1 MAHLSKHNDA
11 LLARV
16 RRIAGQMSAIER
28 ALTTGDDCTT
38 TLHLVAGARGAIN
51 GLMAEIIQ
59 EHVRE
64 HVVHPDLTDADRQ
77 TGADELMEAIRRYS
91 K

>member
-1 MAHLSKHNDA
+1 MAHLSKQNDA

-16 RRIAGQMSAIER
+16 RRIAGQVGAIER
-28 ALTTGDDCTT
+28 ALTTADCTT
-38 TLHLVAGARGAIN
+38 TLHLVAGVRGAIS
-51 GLMAEIIQ
+51 GLMDEIIQ

-64 HVVHPDLTDADRQ
+64 HVAHPGLSDADRQ
-77 TGADELMEAIRRYS
+77 AGADELIKAIRRYS

>member
-1 MAHLSKHNDA
+1 MAHLAKHNDA

-38 TLHLVAGARGAIN
+38 TLHLVAGVRGAIN
-51 GLMAEIIQ
+51 GLMAEIIR

-64 HVVHPDLTDADRQ
+64 HVVHPGLTDADRQ
-77 TGADELMEAIRRYS
+77 IGADELMEVIRRYG